1 MSPVVEHSVILGE
14 LKELRRSG
22 LVRLR
27 SLGLPELRGIVAEL
41 PDGSVEGLIRAAVG
55 RLDQGSLRTAAEYT
69 LGLAPG
75 TRDWPGADRRKRAA
89 EVYGVSVERFR
100 KDHELM
106 VLGEVA
112 EEIGRVARA
121 AAAPGPHGPPGPAR
135 QSPSGPP
142 GRGRRPGP
150 PPGRAPEPGPV
161 PDPAPAPPAGPG
173 PRPGPSPGARPV
185 PAPERLA
192 ASAARPAAGRSAEP
206 PAGTRPGTGW

>member
-121 AAAPGPHGPPGPAR
+121 AARAR
-135 QSPSGPP
+135 
-142 GRGRRPGP
+142 
-150 PPGRAPEPGPV
+150 
-161 PDPAPAPPAGPG
+161 
-173 PRPGPSPGARPV
+173 
-185 PAPERLA
+185 
-192 ASAARPAAGRSAEP
+192 AARAAGS
-206 PAGTRPGTGW
+206 